1 MADKHRA
8 SSSQSNLHVPPLS
21 PHSTFFRPF
30 LPIVA
35 EKMILPAKFVRL
47 YGSELKSTAEFS
59 LPNAAVSV
67 VGVEKAR
74 NEIRFADGWVEFV
87 DRYSIDNGYFLRF
100 DYLGDSKFSVKIY
113 DLNCC
118 GITYRSPAENED
130 TSVESFYRIIHSEEI
145 PSKQI
150 RLPFKF
156 AVKHGRKLGTKKWS
170 NGQLRLPN
178 GEVFE
183 VGLTKG
189 KEPKFLFFKRGW
201 TKFMMENSIKEDF
214 FLTFE
219 YVDRSRFNLRIFDK
233 SATEIV
239 YKSPAPDPEQEW
251 KAVVEEL
258 LAKGIHVVKT
268 FRRVF
273 CNMSSRTRIALRS
286 AMNSKAVEKFPP
298 PSFVFMIQSTN
309 PVTRK
314 AYFFTVPHGIVEE
327 LEIRGGDTV
336 NLRVS
341 GVGSDGFEVNLEK
354 IGSSIRIAG
363 GEWIRF
369 YDENELKSGDVCHFQ
384 AVESLSIGFE
394 FEVSIFRA

>member
-1 MADKHRA
+1 GQAQSFFIPVQPPYSSTFPTFQFLQTHPPNRRRKNGNNKSIFRFFHCFINLSKLNLCFLFNSFFRRNSYAYTGRNSTQRQSSPYPTAPSISSASRKQEARPDSPKDG
-8 SSSQSNLHVPPLS
+8 SSSWTDTPLTTATSSDSTTSETPSS
-21 PHSTFFRPF
+21 PSRSTTS
-30 LPIVA
+30 IVA
-35 EKMILPAKFVRL
+35 E
-47 YGSELKSTAEFS
+47 SHT
-59 LPNAAVSV
+59 
-67 VGVEKAR
+67 
-74 NEIRFADGWVEFV
+74 
-87 DRYSIDNGYFLRF
+87 
-100 DYLGDSKFSVKIY
+100 
-113 DLNCC
+113 
-118 GITYRSPAENED
+118 
-130 TSVESFYRIIHSEEI
+130 
-145 PSKQI
+145 

-239 YKSPAPDPEQEW
+239 YESPAPDPEQEW

-273 CNMSSRTRIALRS
+273 CNMSSRSRIALRS

-309 PVTRK
+309 PLTGK
-314 AYFFTVPHGIVEE
+314 AYFFTVPRGIVEE

-354 IGSSIRIAG
+354 TGSSIRITG
-363 GEWIRF
+363 REWIRF
-369 YDENELKSGDVCHFQ
+369 YDENELKTGDVCHFQ
-384 AVESLSIGFE
+384 AVESLLSIGFE